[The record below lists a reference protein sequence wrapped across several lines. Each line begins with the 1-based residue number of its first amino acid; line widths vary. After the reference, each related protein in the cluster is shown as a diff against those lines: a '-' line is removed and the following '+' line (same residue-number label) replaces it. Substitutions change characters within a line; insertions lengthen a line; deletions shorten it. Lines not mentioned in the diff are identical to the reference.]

1 MKNYCIWY
9 DTIDSIPENVWNHIF
24 SNKILKS
31 YKFFKAME
39 ESHIPNCTHS
49 YLCIYQEEVIVSIIP
64 CFTYRLDLLILTP
77 AFFKSIGRFFRKL
90 YPKFLK
96 IKILGLGS
104 IASTCEQHIGVDS
117 NLDANDIKLVKEII
131 AEQVECKSRELKCK
145 LVFVKEVPES
155 QLEFTK
161 KLFSNDFYFYYSLPQ
176 CVIPIIG
183 NITPYPVGL
192 KRKQI
197 QRFVKLTR
205 RFNEMYYWERVD
217 DFTDY
222 VDVFN
227 KLYFETLIR
236 SSNTFEVLNKNFF
249 LNLNK
254 TFNNQAF
261 MLIAKSLSGE
271 IEAIGLV
278 LEEEDSLIP
287 LYLGLNYDNTTENM
301 KLLHANSIFM
311 AIQEAEKSN
320 KKFIKIGQTSY
331 YPKVLSGALAENLYL
346 GFYSY
351 NRLLDFV
358 IKTFFAKLFPKTSI
372 INNIYKPEV
381 KEMVIEACSKAG
393 MRICN

>member
-9 DTIDSIPENVWNHIF
+9 DTINSIPENVWNSIF
-24 SNKILKS
+24 SNNILKS
-31 YKFFKAME
+31 YKFFKVME
-39 ESHIPNCTHS
+39 ESNIPHCTYS
-49 YLCIYQEEVIVSIIP
+49 YLCIYREEVIVSIIP
-64 CFTYRLDLLILTP
+64 CFTYKLDLLILTP
-77 AFFKSIGRFFRKL
+77 TFIKSIGGFFRKFYPNFL
-90 YPKFLK
+90 YAK
-96 IKILGLGS
+96 IFGLGS
-104 IASTCEQHIGVDS
+104 IASTCEQHIGIAS
-117 NLDANDIKLVKEII
+117 NLDDNDIKFIKEII
-131 AEQVECKSRELKCK
+131 VEQVEHKSKELKCK

-176 CVIPIIG
+176 CVIPIIS

-205 RFNEMYYWERVD
+205 RFNEIYYWERVD

-227 KLYFETLIR
+227 ELYFETLIR
-236 SSNTFEVLNKNFF
+236 SSNIFEILNKDFF
-249 LNLNK
+249 SNLNK

-261 MLIAKSLSGE
+261 MLIAKNLAGE

-287 LYLGLNYDNTTENM
+287 LYLGINYDNTTENL
-301 KLLHANSIFM
+301 KLLHANSIFR

-331 YPKVLSGALAENLYL
+331 YPKVMSGALVENLYL

-358 IKTFFAKLFPKTSI
+358 IKTFFTKLFPKTLI
-372 INNIYKPEV
+372 LDNTYKSEV

-393 MRICN
+393 MHICN

>member
-9 DTIDSIPENVWNHIF
+9 DTINSIPENVWNSIF
-24 SNKILKS
+24 SNNILKS
-31 YKFFKAME
+31 YKFFKVME
-39 ESHIPNCTHS
+39 ESNIPNCTYS
-49 YLCIYQEEVIVSIIP
+49 YLCIYREEIIVSIIP
-64 CFTYRLDLLILTP
+64 CFTYKLDLLILTP
-77 AFFKSIGRFFRKL
+77 TFIKSIGGFFRKF
-90 YPKFLK
+90 YPNFLHAK
-96 IKILGLGS
+96 IFGLGS
-104 IASTCEQHIGVDS
+104 IASTCEQHIGIAS
-117 NLDANDIKLVKEII
+117 NLDDNDIKFIKEII
-131 AEQVECKSRELKCK
+131 VEQVEHKSKELKCK

-176 CVIPIIG
+176 CVIPIIS

-205 RFNEMYYWERVD
+205 RFNEIYYWERVD

-236 SSNTFEVLNKNFF
+236 SSNIFEVLNKDFF
-249 LNLNK
+249 SNLNK

-261 MLIAKSLSGE
+261 MLIAKNLAGE

-287 LYLGLNYDNTTENM
+287 LYLGINYDNTTENL
-301 KLLHANSIFM
+301 KLLHANSIFR

-331 YPKVLSGALAENLYL
+331 YPKVMSGALVENLYL

-358 IKTFFAKLFPKTSI
+358 IKTFFTKLFPKTPI
-372 INNIYKPEV
+372 LDNTYKSEV

-393 MRICN
+393 MHICN

>member
-9 DTIDSIPENVWNHIF
+9 DTIDSIPENVWNNIF

-31 YKFFKAME
+31 YKFFKVME
-39 ESHIPNCTHS
+39 ESNILNCTYS
-49 YLCIYQEEVIVSIIP
+49 YLCIYREEIIVSIIP
-64 CFTYRLDLLILTP
+64 CFTYPLDLLILTP
-77 AFFKSIGRFFRKL
+77 TFIKSIGGFFRKFYPRFL
-90 YPKFLK
+90 YTK
-96 IKILGLGS
+96 IFGLGS
-104 IASTCEQHIGVDS
+104 LASTCEQHIGIAS
-117 NLDANDIKLVKEII
+117 NLDDNDIKFVKEII
-131 AEQVECKSRELKCK
+131 VEQVEHRSKELKCK

-155 QLEFTK
+155 QLELTK
-161 KLFSNDFYFYYSLPQ
+161 KLFSNDFCFFYSLPQ
-176 CVIPIIG
+176 CVIPIIS

-197 QRFVKLTR
+197 QRFVKLAR
-205 RFNEMYYWERVD
+205 RFNEIYYWERVD

-236 SSNTFEVLNKNFF
+236 SSNIFEVLNKDFF

-261 MLIAKSLSGE
+261 MLVAKNLAGE

-287 LYLGLNYDNTTENM
+287 LYLGLNYDNTTENL
-301 KLLHANSIFM
+301 KLLHANSIFR

-320 KKFIKIGQTSY
+320 KKFVKIGQTSY
-331 YPKVLSGALAENLYL
+331 YPKVMSGALAENLFL

-358 IKTFFAKLFPKTSI
+358 IKTFFTKLFPKTPI
-372 INNIYKPEV
+372 LDNIYKSEV

-393 MRICN
+393 MHICN